1 MVKISKANIQTYRAK
16 TFRTNPGQQIFCMA
30 DAIEFVKERGFVFF
44 WPIKGINLP
53 SLWTAVAGNRPVA
66 NAHDDPG
73 HVTWSWKD
81 GSIGKNI
88 WYYGKILR
96 KKATIIDLSIAPYFY
111 ALSNNY
117 GDPAEDIHFQY
128 FEGHITQEVKLIFDA
143 ILDNGPMDTVAIRRY
158 THLTSKESNSRF
170 DRAIA
175 LLQSDFKILPVG
187 ISDSGGWHYAFIYD
201 LVHRYYP
208 EITETARQI
217 KENKARST
225 LLELYFRAVGA
236 AQLRDVSRLFQW
248 GKKDSNV
255 SLERLLDNGT
265 IIKAFIELETDGEWF
280 VLRELI

>member
-1 MVKISKANIQTYRAK
+1 MTKISKDKILNYRAK
-16 TFRTNPGQQIFCMA
+16 TFRTNPGQQLLSIA
-30 DAIEFVKERGFVFF
+30 DAIEFVKERGYVFF
-44 WPIKGINLP
+44 WPIKGIELP

-66 NAHDDPG
+66 NNHDDPG

-81 GSIGKNI
+81 GSLGKKF

-96 KKATIIDLSIAPYFY
+96 KKATLIDISIAPYFY

-117 GDPAEDIHFQY
+117 GDPVEDIRMQY
-128 FEGHITQEVKLIFDA
+128 YEGYLTRDAKLIFEA
-143 ILDNGPMDTVAIRRY
+143 ILDKGPMDTVAIRRY
-158 THLTSKESNSRF
+158 TNLTSKESNSHF

-208 EITETARQI
+208 EIPESARQI
-217 KENKARST
+217 KEMKARST

-248 GKKDSNV
+248 GKKDS
-255 SLERLLDNGT
+255 LETIERLMENGT
-265 IIKAFIELETDGEWF
+265 IIKSFVELDIKDEWLA
-280 VLRELI
+280 LRELV